1 MSVAC
6 KLTGIITLTIKN
18 TLQTLIRKSC
28 MKKDLKKRIDEHN
41 RKVDCLIKYRKDDS
55 KRIIVATL
63 GTVTTAPIY
72 KE

>member
-1 MSVAC
+1 
-6 KLTGIITLTIKN
+6 
-18 TLQTLIRKSC
+18 

-63 GTVTTAPIY
+63 EVNCDKSLINNTVTG
-72 KE
+72 